1 MTYKSISLHNFSREA
16 LLEYPH
22 ILSAAV
28 FIENIKTEV
37 LI

>member
-22 ILSAAV
+22 ILSAV